1 MVIDK
6 MLQDKNITRYKLS
19 KLSGVPQSTIRDIC
33 SGKTSVKKCEA
44 GTLYKIS
51 KVLDITVDEILRQCD
66 IEIENENRSSFDVFK
81 SNVCHYVKD
90 MGQLNFILN
99 ILENNTIRTLYN
111 KKWYPE
117 ALYLLAMTDYISKL
131 NSIPLCTNYND
142 IRAKKLEKVIYPSGV
157 LIRAEVMHDESIK
170 LEAKEKSIPEF
181 MKFNIVE
188 NEVWNIV

>member
-1 MVIDK
+1 
-6 MLQDKNITRYKLS
+6 
-19 KLSGVPQSTIRDIC
+19 
-33 SGKTSVKKCEA
+33 
-44 GTLYKIS
+44 
-51 KVLDITVDEILRQCD
+51 
-66 IEIENENRSSFDVFK
+66 
-81 SNVCHYVKD
+81 

-157 LIRAEVMHDESIK
+157 LIRAEAVSYTHLDQPHGIVLVFSAYENGAAADWGFSTFFVPKEYVNKHSGKGMDFPMGTATFGVMANKYLYVGNSTIRGNDTNKQSGTGTSGIK
-170 LEAKEKSIPEF
+170 Y
-181 MKFNIVE
+181 E
-188 NEVWNIV
+188 NGYYVLRYVLGV